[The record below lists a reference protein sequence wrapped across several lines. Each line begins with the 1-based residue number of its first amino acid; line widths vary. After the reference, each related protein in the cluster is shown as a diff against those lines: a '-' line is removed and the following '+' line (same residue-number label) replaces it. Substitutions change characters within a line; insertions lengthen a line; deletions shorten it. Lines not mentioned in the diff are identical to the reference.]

1 MKRWIRYLYEYD
13 QGKKLRNVGFV
24 KVEQGEGECA
34 VHIHGKGLHMQGE
47 NRLNLYLF
55 YEENEECIGIWQ
67 GTAENVDPAINYRL
81 YYTKED
87 TGKTEN
93 FEKIRGIVLLSEA
106 GRRYAAVWD
115 DQPAHVEAMR
125 IWKEEPQQEEA
136 ARQEEEPKQVEPT
149 RQEEEPKSEE
159 SVRQEIEPEP
169 EKSARQETE
178 PEPEDAARWEIEP
191 EPEDV
196 VEREI
201 EPEPEENL
209 SRIHC
214 VKIQRRDLARLPR
227 CEWKL
232 ANNSF
237 LLHGCYNYRH
247 LAFLEYKDQLWL
259 GVPGVYHP
267 QEARAAEAMGFP
279 EFIYRKDTDA
289 SSEEEEE
296 FGYWC
301 RRVKRRPDTLMEQS
315 MGNKRDGE

>member
-115 DQPAHVEAMR
+115 DQPAHVETMR
-125 IWKEEPQQEEA
+125 IWKEEPQREEA
-136 ARQEEEPKQVEPT
+136 ARQEEEPE
-149 RQEEEPKSEE
+149 QEEP
-159 SVRQEIEPEP
+159 
-169 EKSARQETE
+169 ARQETE
-178 PEPEDAARWEIEP
+178 PEPEESARQEIEVEQEEIGEREIEP
-191 EPEDV
+191 EQEDV

-201 EPEPEENL
+201 KPEQEENL

-259 GVPGVYHP
+259 GVPGIYHP

-289 SSEEEEE
+289 SSEEEED

>member
-1 MKRWIRYLYEYD
+1 MKRWIRYLYEYE
-13 QGKKLRNVGFV
+13 QEKKLRNVGFV

-87 TGKTEN
+87 TGTAEN

-115 DQPAHVEAMR
+115 DKPAHVEAMR
-125 IWKEEPQQEEA
+125 IWKEEP
-136 ARQEEEPKQVEPT
+136 RQEEVT
-149 RQEEEPKSEE
+149 RQEEEPEQ
-159 SVRQEIEPEP
+159 VEP
-169 EKSARQETE
+169 ARQETE
-178 PEPEDAARWEIEP
+178 PKPKESARQEIEVEQEEIGEREIEP
-191 EPEDV
+191 EQEDV

-201 EPEPEENL
+201 EPEQEENL

-289 SSEEEEE
+289 SSEEEED

>member
-1 MKRWIRYLYEYD
+1 MKRWIRYLYEYE
-13 QGKKLRNVGFV
+13 QEKKLRNVGFV

-87 TGKTEN
+87 TGTAEN

-115 DQPAHVEAMR
+115 DKPAHVETMR
-125 IWKEEPQQEEA
+125 IWQ
-136 ARQEEEPKQVEPT
+136 EEPKQEEEAEKTEAVEPEAEPEQAEAVEPEEEPEQAEAVERERAPEQEKT
-149 RQEEEPKSEE
+149 VEPETEPGQERIVEPETEPRQEESQ
-159 SVRQEIEPEP
+159 RG
-169 EKSARQETE
+169 
-178 PEPEDAARWEIEP
+178 
-191 EPEDV
+191 
-196 VEREI
+196 
-201 EPEPEENL
+201 
-209 SRIHC
+209 IHC

-289 SSEEEEE
+289 ASEEVEE

-301 RRVKRRPDTLMEQS
+301 RRVKRRPDTLIEQS
-315 MGNKRDGE
+315 MENKRDGE

>member
-115 DQPAHVEAMR
+115 DQPAHVETMR
-125 IWKEEPQQEEA
+125 ICQEEPQQTEA
-136 ARQEEEPKQVEPT
+136 VVQEEEPEQAEP
-149 RQEEEPKSEE
+149 
-159 SVRQEIEPEP
+159 
-169 EKSARQETE
+169 ARQE
-178 PEPEDAARWEIEP
+178 
-191 EPEDV
+191 
-196 VEREI
+196 
-201 EPEPEENL
+201 L
-209 SRIHC
+209 SLIH
-214 VKIQRRDLARLPR
+214 I
-227 CEWKL
+227 
-232 ANNSF
+232 
-237 LLHGCYNYRH
+237 
-247 LAFLEYKDQLWL
+247 
-259 GVPGVYHP
+259 
-267 QEARAAEAMGFP
+267 
-279 EFIYRKDTDA
+279 
-289 SSEEEEE
+289 
-296 FGYWC
+296 
-301 RRVKRRPDTLMEQS
+301 
-315 MGNKRDGE
+315 

>member
-87 TGKTEN
+87 TGKSEN

-115 DQPAHVEAMR
+115 DQPAHVETMR
-125 IWKEEPQQEEA
+125 IWQEEPQQTEA
-136 ARQEEEPKQVEPT
+136 VVQEEEPEQAEP
-149 RQEEEPKSEE
+149 
-159 SVRQEIEPEP
+159 
-169 EKSARQETE
+169 ARQETE
-178 PEPEDAARWEIEP
+178 PEPEDAVR
-191 EPEDV
+191 
-196 VEREI
+196 REI
-201 EPEPEENL
+201 EPELEENS

-279 EFIYRKDTDA
+279 EFIYRKDTDS
-289 SSEEEEE
+289 SSEEGED

>member
-169 EKSARQETE
+169 E
-178 PEPEDAARWEIEP
+178 DVARWEIEP
-191 EPEDV
+191 EQEDV

-201 EPEPEENL
+201 ESEQEENQ

-289 SSEEEEE
+289 SSEEEED